1 MKVIEIENEKDFEEF
16 MKREDIPQDIKS
28 DIEKEVKEV
37 FFGIVKKLYTATERF
52 NGNYEKIFKRQPS
65 KMNEKQMQLYT
76 KALNSCSQILEKL
89 NKEMKIYE

>member
-1 MKVIEIENEKDFEEF
+1 MKKRFNRIKEAIKASDKLSLWVYVILRLLIILCLV
-16 MKREDIPQDIKS
+16 RE
-28 DIEKEVKEV
+28 
-37 FFGIVKKLYTATERF
+37 LF